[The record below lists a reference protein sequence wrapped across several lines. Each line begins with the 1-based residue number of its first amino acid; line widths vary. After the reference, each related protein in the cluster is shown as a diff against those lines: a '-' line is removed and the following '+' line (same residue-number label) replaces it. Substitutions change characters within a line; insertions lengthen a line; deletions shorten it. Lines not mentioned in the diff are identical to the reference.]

1 MKKMYINP
9 TMRIITLNSRSK
21 LLSSS
26 DTRGLPKSND
36 DADENY
42 DVL

>member
-9 TMRIITLNSRSK
+9 TMRIITLNSRCK
-21 LLSSS
+21 LFSGS